1 MKKYTNSPNYTS
13 AIIVAHGDC
22 EKQIARH
29 IKSNLRLN
37 MYIHKRTTSIQI
49 NGLLDELKTNFKD
62 TQMIQRNDSIAVEVE
77 KNKIKNL
84 KIFTIM
90 DTDDC
95 SEKTRERYKNK
106 PLFEG
111 YVLRDYVAPIYMS
124 PKLEV
129 VLYECGLIPKIY
141 KGHEKRKAYG
151 KLFPITAAP
160 KSGSKMNE
168 MKKLSDILRPNK
180 NTNMEIFID
189 YCIEQAESKKVI

>member
-1 MKKYTNSPNYTS
+1 MKKYTNLPNYTS

-62 TQMIQRNDSIAVEVE
+62 TQMIQRKDGIAVEVV
-77 KNKIKNL
+77 KNKIKT
-84 KIFTIM
+84 FM

-95 SEKTRERYKNK
+95 SERTRKQYKNK
-106 PLFEG
+106 SLFEG
-111 YVLRDYVAPIYMS
+111 YALRDYVVPIYMS
-124 PKLEV
+124 PDLEH
-129 VLYECGLIPKIY
+129 VLYECKLIPKIY

-151 KLFPITAAP
+151 KLFPIAAVP